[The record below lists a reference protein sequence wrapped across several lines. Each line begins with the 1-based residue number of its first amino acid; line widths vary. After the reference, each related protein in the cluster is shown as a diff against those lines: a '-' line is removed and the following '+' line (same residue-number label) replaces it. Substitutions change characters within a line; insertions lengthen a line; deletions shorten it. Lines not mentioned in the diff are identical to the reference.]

1 VAYDWKT
8 EVLGVFSRHADTCQ
22 VRDGRECTCGPLGYR
37 ASIRDWETG
46 NRSVSP
52 MYETIVEALAWQ
64 RDQVAS
70 QDASRGLALD
80 RGELGALIDEFLQAV
95 EDGRTGG
102 PASREDVRV
111 LRGALSYVDSE
122 LGTLDIQDV
131 RRRHIQALLD
141 QLRASGLA
149 SARIHSIVDALHAL
163 YAYALQRDLVGF
175 SPVVELQLP
184 ESDNGVP
191 RSPPPRKPAHAPAAA
206 PAAAPGWTSGEL
218 WTTPPQVGD
227 PWTPPPYNPP
237 PLTQP
242 PFGQPPFTQPP
253 SNPPPYTPPPYTPPP
268 YTQPP
273 FTQPPFT
280 QPPFDGVPSNGAHGY
295 PTGGFPPPYSPTP
308 PSWTGPLSVALG
320 ASPTGETQAQYD
332 ATMQERWLWWTVR
345 IIVIVFVLIA
355 LVLVAES
362 V

>member
-8 EVLGVFSRHADTCQ
+8 EVPGVFSRHADNCP
-22 VRDGRECTCGPLGYR
+22 VREGGECTCGPLGYR

-52 MYETIVEALAWQ
+52 MYETLVEALAWQ

-95 EDGRTGG
+95 EDGTAGG
-102 PASREDVRV
+102 PSSRGNVRA

-122 LGTLDIQDV
+122 LGTMDIQDV
-131 RRRHIQALLD
+131 RRRHIQALVD
-141 QLRASGLA
+141 QLRGSGVPG
-149 SARIHSIVDALHAL
+149 ARIHSIVDALQAL
-163 YAYALQRDLVGF
+163 YGYAIQRELVGF
-175 SPVVELQLP
+175 SPLVELQLP
-184 ESDNGVP
+184 ESDNGVTHNGVP
-191 RSPPPRKPAHAPAAA
+191 HRPPPLPTPTPTQTAA
-206 PAAAPGWTSGEL
+206 PAFADTATHGWTAGDPWAAP
-218 WTTPPQVGD
+218 PPVGD
-227 PWTPPPYNPP
+227 PWGAPPPVGEPWTPPPY
-237 PLTQP
+237 
-242 PFGQPPFTQPP
+242 
-253 SNPPPYTPPPYTPPP
+253 SPPP

-273 FTQPPFT
+273 FNQFPPQGQPPG
-280 QPPFDGVPSNGAHGY
+280 PPGY
-295 PTGGFPPPYSPTP
+295 TSGGFPPPYAPTP
-308 PSWTGPLSVALG
+308 PSWTGPLSTVLG
-320 ASPTGETQAQYD
+320 AAPDGSTQASYD